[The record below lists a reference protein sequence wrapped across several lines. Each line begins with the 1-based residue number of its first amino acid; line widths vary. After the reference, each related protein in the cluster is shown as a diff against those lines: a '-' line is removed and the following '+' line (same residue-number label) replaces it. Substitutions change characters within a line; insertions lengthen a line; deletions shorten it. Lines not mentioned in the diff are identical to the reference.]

1 MAATG
6 TGLLA
11 GLAPAVPAPAPE
23 LAGFASGA
31 LLELAGAS
39 AGATAGVLAAEVG
52 VVAAGFELVSAGDA
66 ALFESDDVEVEEEGA
81 GAVDVAGTGEAAV
94 AAGLLVLGVDGVDG
108 VVGVA

>member
-23 LAGFASGA
+23 LAGLASGA
-31 LLELAGAS
+31 LLELEGAS
-39 AGATAGVLAAEVG
+39 AGATAGVFGAEVV
-52 VVAAGFELVSAGDA
+52 VVAAGLELVSAGDA
-66 ALFESDDVEVEEEGA
+66 LLEGDDAEEEGT
-81 GAVDVAGTGEAAV
+81 GAVDVAGEAAI
-94 AAGLLVLGVDGVDG
+94 AAEPLVLGVDG